1 MTKELLMSA
10 QRIQNEIK
18 STLLNLDSLS
28 DATEVNV
35 CIYNHAGKSIIYL
48 TQEQQKHIVEYLSC
62 ECKKQLSALE
72 DEFSKL

>member
-1 MTKELLMSA
+1 MTKEVLMTA
-10 QRIQNEIK
+10 QRIQNEIR
-18 STLLNLDSLS
+18 STLLNIDSLS

-35 CIYNHAGKSIIYL
+35 CIYNRAGKSIIYL
-48 TQEQQKHIVEYLSC
+48 TPEQREHIVAYLSC